1 MNELVQCTVAV
12 LKLEID
18 RVSVTEL
25 KMSNKNKAFTA
36 TPWGQDPK
44 LQPMSRSVDHTISM
58 MIYAMEVETAGTD
71 NLQLTEQETAAWV
84 KEKKLH
90 DKVEYATRQMS

>member
-1 MNELVQCTVAV
+1 
-12 LKLEID
+12 
-18 RVSVTEL
+18 
-25 KMSNKNKAFTA
+25 
-36 TPWGQDPK
+36 
-44 LQPMSRSVDHTISM
+44 

>member
-1 MNELVQCTVAV
+1 MLALTSAAASGPAIIFRGPNDAICAIEHT
-12 LKLEID
+12 
-18 RVSVTEL
+18 S
-25 KMSNKNKAFTA
+25 
-36 TPWGQDPK
+36 K

>member
-1 MNELVQCTVAV
+1 MAWFKVDDEEGYESMLR
-12 LKLEID
+12 E
-18 RVSVTEL
+18 R
-25 KMSNKNKAFTA
+25 A